1 MPGNTGIENN
11 LVTEEERPVL
21 KRRVK
26 RPLAKFAIGS
36 FASLCAAFFFRLVIL
51 IIVSGQNIQLLD
63 IFDLQYIFW
72 ALLFSLFVGIVVML
86 LEWHS
91 VSKPGKFL

>member
-1 MPGNTGIENN
+1 MSGNTGSKNN

-26 RPLAKFAIGS
+26 RPLAKFIIGS
-36 FASLCAAFFFRLVIL
+36 FASVCAAFFLRLVIL
-51 IIVSGQNIQLLD
+51 IIESGQNIQLLD

-86 LEWHS
+86 LGWRR
-91 VSKPGKFL
+91 